1 MHYNATALFS
11 LYFVTKIS
19 NGAYLSVLRLKHTFF
34 KENFMSEKFN
44 LKDYIKLK
52 DGYDVEECRL
62 KVYEETNRQ
71 KIERLKEYEKLIVL
85 LNIQKAEKN
94 FFDRIEESRLEA
106 ENYFE
111 ELKDTCKDIKTA
123 EEKMQEWI
131 DGQFFSERENLLE
144 DYNLTFKILNVFK
157 AYLKL
162 MQNLITTYR
171 AELTE
176 RYCKKSD
183 KDDKKLEKYFKKF

>member
-1 MHYNATALFS
+1 
-11 LYFVTKIS
+11 
-19 NGAYLSVLRLKHTFF
+19 
-34 KENFMSEKFN
+34 MSEKFN

-71 KIERLKEYEKLIVL
+71 KIERLKEYEKLIIL

-94 FFDRIEESRLEA
+94 FFGRIEESRLEA
-106 ENYFE
+106 ESYFE

-183 KDDKKLEKYFKKF
+183 NDDKKLEKYFKQF